1 MAYDDDSK
9 DPRIRATQSVWGIA
23 CGMMGISIPLIAIT
37 GGAGGMSYLPLM
49 VIAGAAAS
57 SLAIWFAPQREKTYI
72 ESAPMHELEDIKRG
86 ILDLRD
92 YIGSL
97 EQKIE
102 DQELQ
107 LRITQANTG
116 KSSEGKLPEN
126 PV

>member
-1 MAYDDDSK
+1 
-9 DPRIRATQSVWGIA
+9 
-23 CGMMGISIPLIAIT
+23 
-37 GGAGGMSYLPLM
+37 M

-107 LRITQANTG
+107 LRITQAGTG
-116 KSSEGKLPEN
+116 NQETKNPPSSPT
-126 PV
+126 

>member
-23 CGMMGISIPLIAIT
+23 CGMMGISIPLIALT

-107 LRITQANTG
+107 LRITQAGTG
-116 KSSEGKLPEN
+116 NQEIKNPPSSPT
-126 PV
+126 

>member
-107 LRITQANTG
+107 LRITQAGTG
-116 KSSEGKLPEN
+116 NQETKNPPSSPT
-126 PV
+126 

>member
-1 MAYDDDSK
+1 MAYDDEPK

-72 ESAPMHELEDIKRG
+72 ESAPIHELEDIKRG

-107 LRITQANTG
+107 LRITQAGTG
-116 KSSEGKLPEN
+116 NQETKNPSSSPT
-126 PV
+126 